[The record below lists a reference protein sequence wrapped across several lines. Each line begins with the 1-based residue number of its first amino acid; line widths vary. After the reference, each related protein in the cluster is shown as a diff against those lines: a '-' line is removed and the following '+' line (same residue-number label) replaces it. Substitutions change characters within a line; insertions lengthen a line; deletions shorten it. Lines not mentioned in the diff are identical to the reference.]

1 MKEFKRIPTG
11 CKSIDDMLAGGIECD
26 TITEIFGEGGSG
38 KTNLCLQIAKNV
50 VLTGKKVIYIDTEG
64 ISMERLQQI
73 CGADFE
79 KIVREMLVSRCY
91 SLDEQNAAV
100 EAAAKTVKTER
111 IGLIVVDSCTVFYRI
126 NIGMEEEA
134 GERQSLGSM
143 VNALARIARED
154 KVAVLIT
161 NQVYMD
167 VKRGT
172 FEPIGGAMLNHNAK
186 IIIRLEKLGEG
197 KRRAVLEKHRS
208 LAEGR
213 EAIFKITQNGLE

>member
-1 MKEFKRIPTG
+1 
-11 CKSIDDMLAGGIECD
+11 
-26 TITEIFGEGGSG
+26 
-38 KTNLCLQIAKNV
+38 
-50 VLTGKKVIYIDTEG
+50 
-64 ISMERLQQI
+64 
-73 CGADFE
+73 
-79 KIVREMLVSRCY
+79 
-91 SLDEQNAAV
+91 
-100 EAAAKTVKTER
+100 
-111 IGLIVVDSCTVFYRI
+111 
-126 NIGMEEEA
+126 
-134 GERQSLGSM
+134 LGSM